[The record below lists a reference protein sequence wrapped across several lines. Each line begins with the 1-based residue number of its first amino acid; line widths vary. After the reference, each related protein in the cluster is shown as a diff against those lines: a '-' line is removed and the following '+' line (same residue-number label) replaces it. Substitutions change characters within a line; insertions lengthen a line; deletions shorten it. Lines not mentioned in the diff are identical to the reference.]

1 MSPGLIFAFALAA
14 VLGGGVLLTV
24 ALRVGRNQDRA
35 LAQRVDKAIG
45 TAMVSGR
52 RKVVLRRLPSW
63 FERLAS
69 VLVFPFTVGMD
80 HTWGITLKAP
90 SAYLIGLVGA
100 IVSWFFARGLLHMP
114 FWLVSIACAAAAL
127 LVPRAVMAQQQRG
140 ADSRFVDHF
149 PDAVDMVVRMVRSGL
164 SVAVA
169 IRTVGREA
177 AQPVGEMF
185 KRVAD
190 RCDIGV
196 PLEEALA
203 DVSESVGMPD
213 LRFFTVTIGL
223 QRTTGGNLTRTLE
236 TFSEIV
242 RKRRAIR
249 LKARAATA
257 EVRMSAWVLGAIPF
271 VVVGALAIINPGY
284 LDPMISD
291 PRGNVLLGIAVLCLT
306 FGALSMHWLV
316 RSGTRI

>member
-1 MSPGLIFAFALAA
+1 MNTSLIFALALAA
-14 VLGGGVLLTV
+14 VVSGAVLLAA

-35 LAQRVDKAIG
+35 LSQRVDKAIG
-45 TAMVSGR
+45 AAVVSGR
-52 RKVVLRRLPSW
+52 RKITARRLPTW
-63 FERLAS
+63 IERFSAF
-69 VLVFPFTVGMD
+69 LVFPFTAGIG

-90 SAYLIGLVGA
+90 HAYLIGLLGA
-100 IVSWFFARGLLHMP
+100 LVSWLFAKGLLHMP
-114 FWLVSIACAAAAL
+114 IWLVSIACAAGAL
-127 LVPRAVMAQQQRG
+127 LLPRAAMAQQQRN
-140 ADSRFVDHF
+140 ADTRFVDFF
-149 PDAVDMVVRMVRSGL
+149 PDAIDMVVRMVRSGL
-164 SVAVA
+164 SVAIAVRA
-169 IRTVGREA
+169 VGREA

-190 RCDIGV
+190 RSDIGV

-203 DVSESVGMPD
+203 DVSEEVGLPD
-213 LRFFTVTIGL
+213 FRFFAVTIGM

-236 TFSEIV
+236 TFSDII

-249 LKARAATA
+249 LKALAATA

-271 VVVGALAIINPGY
+271 VVVGALAVINPGY

-306 FGALSMHWLV
+306 LGAVSMHWLV
-316 RSGTRI
+316 RSGTRV